1 MKTWIGI
8 AGALASASA
17 LAGGPLAMQH
27 PGMQAAGTLQVTS
40 PSFRANAAVP
50 ARYSAY
56 HDGISPALAWSRVD
70 KAKSYALLVEDPDAP
85 MATPF
90 VHWVAWNIPSNATSL
105 PEGLQGKAHAGGMVQ
120 GASGTGK
127 PGYFGPR
134 PPVADPPH
142 HYHFEV
148 FALDATLALPASADR
163 DALVKAMQGH
173 VLAKGELVGTYD
185 ELPPQGS

>member
-1 MKTWIGI
+1 MKTWFGI

-17 LAGGPLAMQH
+17 LAGGPVAMQG
-27 PGMQAAGTLQVTS
+27 PGMQGRGTLQVTS
-40 PSFRANAAVP
+40 ASFRANAAIP
-50 ARYSAY
+50 AKYSAY
-56 HDGISPALAWSRVD
+56 HDGISPALAWTRAD

-90 VHWVAWNIPSNATSL
+90 VHWIAWNIPANATSL
-105 PEGLQGKAHAGGMVQ
+105 PEGLQGNAYADGMVQ
-120 GASGTGK
+120 GASGTGST
-127 PGYFGPR
+127 GYFGPR
-134 PPVADPPH
+134 PPVVDPPH

-148 FALDATLALPASADR
+148 FALDAKLALPASADR

-185 ELPPQGS
+185 ELPSQGS